1 MHCLFCGDFL
11 NNTKQKYINSAMLLL
26 FSSILVKA
34 ISAVYKIPL
43 TAYIGATGRGYFNI
57 AYNLYMPVH
66 ALIMGAFP
74 IAVAHLVSKYNEK
87 RDHAKIYSLKKA
99 SGILFFIAGL
109 IGFAFLGL
117 FAKPYAELISS
128 SPKSIYTIYMLAP
141 SVLFCSMEA
150 SKRSFAEGFMN
161 MVPTSVSQIIEAV
174 FKLVFGLL
182 FARYSM
188 SYLYQMYVDSG
199 AVFGVICENE
209 EAALSAIYPFTAAAA
224 MGGATFGS
232 FFSLIYVSVYNSVK
246 YNSRIPNKKYKTSE
260 SFKEILSFSAP
271 IIISTIIQSVSTFL
285 DNSSVQYCLS
295 RCNLD
300 RLKEAYQSCLQI
312 TSTPDE
318 DIVTYIYGLFSSAQ
332 DFKNLLPGLTMA
344 LGVAA
349 VPAIS
354 AAFESHNRER
364 LSLLSNS
371 IFKYTSILA
380 FGGGFYLSLISP
392 FMLNVLYGAN
402 NPDIVIGCSRL
413 VYFFGFTMIFYCLS
427 GISVFA
433 VQAIGCAK
441 KSIPSFILSAIVRVG
456 INYLVVSDY
465 RYNIYGTVVSGAAGY
480 LVILVANYRI
490 FKKYSEVKFKFTDIF
505 IKPLICSAISFFAA
519 NAVLGSVFGDNG
531 ALLNFVVLSTVYL
544 IFFTLCCVLSKLVTF
559 SEIKFMQSGKKM
571 A

>member
-1 MHCLFCGDFL
+1 M
-11 NNTKQKYINSAMLLL
+11 NNTKQKYINSALLL
-26 FSSILVKA
+26 LLSSILVKA

-74 IAVAHLVSKYNEK
+74 IAVTHLVSKYNEK
-87 RDHAKIYSLKKA
+87 GNRAKIYSLKKA
-99 SGILFFIAGL
+99 SGILFFMAGL
-109 IGFAFLGL
+109 IGFAFMGF

-150 SKRSFAEGFMN
+150 SKRSFAEGYMN

-182 FARYSM
+182 FARYAM
-188 SYLYQMYVDSG
+188 SYLYQMYLDSSS
-199 AVFGVICENE
+199 VFGVICENE

-224 MGGATFGS
+224 MAGATLGS

-246 YNSRIPNKKYKTSE
+246 YNSRILNKQYKTSE
-260 SFKEILSFSAP
+260 SFKEIISFSAP

-295 RCNLD
+295 QCNFD
-300 RLKEAYQSCLQI
+300 KLKEAYQSCLQL

-318 DIVTYIYGLFSSAQ
+318 DVVTYIFGLFSSAQ

-392 FMLNVLYGAN
+392 FMLNVLYSSN

-413 VYFFGFTMIFYCLS
+413 VYFFGFTMVFYCLS
-427 GISVFA
+427 GVSVFA

-441 KSIPSFILSAIVRVG
+441 KSIPSFIISAAVRVG
-456 INYLVVSDY
+456 INYLIVSDY
-465 RYNIYGTVVSGAAGY
+465 RYNIYGTIVSGAAGY
-480 LVILVANYRI
+480 LVILVSNYRI
-490 FKKYSEVKFKFTDIF
+490 YKKYSEVKLKFSDIF
-505 IKPLICSAISFFAA
+505 IKPLICSAASFFAA

-544 IFFTLCCVLSKLVTF
+544 IFFTFGCILTKLVTF
-559 SEIKFMQSGKKM
+559 SEIKFMQSSKKM

>member
-1 MHCLFCGDFL
+1 
-11 NNTKQKYINSAMLLL
+11 MLLL
-26 FSSILVKA
+26 LSSILVKA

-74 IAVAHLVSKYNEK
+74 IAVTHLVSKYNEK
-87 RDHAKIYSLKKA
+87 GNRAKIYSLKKA
-99 SGILFFIAGL
+99 SGILFFMAGL
-109 IGFAFLGL
+109 IGFAFMGF

-150 SKRSFAEGFMN
+150 SKRSFAEGYMN

-182 FARYSM
+182 FARYAM
-188 SYLYQMYVDSG
+188 SYLYQMYLDSSS
-199 AVFGVICENE
+199 VFGVICENE

-224 MGGATFGS
+224 MAGATLGS

-246 YNSRIPNKKYKTSE
+246 YNSRILNKQYKTSE
-260 SFKEILSFSAP
+260 SFKEIISFSAP
-271 IIISTIIQSVSTFL
+271 IIISTIIQSVSTLL

-295 RCNLD
+295 QCNFDKLQ
-300 RLKEAYQSCLQI
+300 EAYQSCLQL

-318 DIVTYIYGLFSSAQ
+318 DVVTYIFGLFSSAQ

-392 FMLNVLYGAN
+392 FMLNVLYGSN

-413 VYFFGFTMIFYCLS
+413 VYFFGFTMVFYCLS
-427 GISVFA
+427 GVSVFA

-441 KSIPSFILSAIVRVG
+441 KSIPSFIISAAVRVG
-456 INYLVVSDY
+456 MNYLIVSDY
-465 RYNIYGTVVSGAAGY
+465 RYNIYGTIVSGAAGY
-480 LVILVANYRI
+480 LVILVSNYRI
-490 FKKYSEVKFKFTDIF
+490 YKKYSEVKLKFSDIF
-505 IKPLICSAISFFAA
+505 IKPLICSAASFFAA

-544 IFFTLCCVLSKLVTF
+544 IFFTFGCILTKLVTF
-559 SEIKFMQSGKKM
+559 SEIKFMQSSKKM

>member
-1 MHCLFCGDFL
+1 L
-11 NNTKQKYINSAMLLL
+11 NNTKQKYINSALLL
-26 FSSILVKA
+26 LLSSILVKA

-74 IAVAHLVSKYNEK
+74 IAVTHLVSKYNEK
-87 RDHAKIYSLKKA
+87 GNRAKIYSLKKA
-99 SGILFFIAGL
+99 SGILFFMAGL
-109 IGFAFLGL
+109 IGFAFMGF

-150 SKRSFAEGFMN
+150 SKRSFAEGYMN

-182 FARYSM
+182 FARYAM
-188 SYLYQMYVDSG
+188 SYLYQMYLDSSS
-199 AVFGVICENE
+199 VFGVICENE

-224 MGGATFGS
+224 MAGATLGS

-246 YNSRIPNKKYKTSE
+246 YNSRILNKQYKTSE
-260 SFKEILSFSAP
+260 SFKEIISFSAP

-295 RCNLD
+295 QCNFD
-300 RLKEAYQSCLQI
+300 KLKEAYQSCLQL

-318 DIVTYIYGLFSSAQ
+318 DVVTYIFGLFSSAQ

-392 FMLNVLYGAN
+392 FMLNVLYGSN

-413 VYFFGFTMIFYCLS
+413 VYFFGFTMVFYCLS
-427 GISVFA
+427 GVSVFA

-441 KSIPSFILSAIVRVG
+441 KSIPSFIISAAVRVG
-456 INYLVVSDY
+456 INYLIVSDY
-465 RYNIYGTVVSGAAGY
+465 RYNIYGTIVSGAAGY
-480 LVILVANYRI
+480 LVILVSNYRI
-490 FKKYSEVKFKFTDIF
+490 YKKYSEVKLKFSDIF
-505 IKPLICSAISFFAA
+505 IKPLICSAASFFAA

-531 ALLNFVVLSTVYL
+531 ALLNLVVLSTVYL
-544 IFFTLCCVLSKLVTF
+544 IFFTFGCILTKLVTF
-559 SEIKFMQSGKKM
+559 SEIKFMQSSKKM

>member
-1 MHCLFCGDFL
+1 
-11 NNTKQKYINSAMLLL
+11 MLLL
-26 FSSILVKA
+26 LSSILVKA

-74 IAVAHLVSKYNEK
+74 IAVTHLVSKYNEK
-87 RDHAKIYSLKKA
+87 GNRAKIYSLKKA
-99 SGILFFIAGL
+99 SGILFFMAGL
-109 IGFAFLGL
+109 IGFAFMGF

-150 SKRSFAEGFMN
+150 SKRSFAEGYMN

-182 FARYSM
+182 FARYAM
-188 SYLYQMYVDSG
+188 SYLYQMYLDSSS
-199 AVFGVICENE
+199 VFGVICENE

-224 MGGATFGS
+224 MAGATLGS

-246 YNSRIPNKKYKTSE
+246 YNSRILNKQYKTSE
-260 SFKEILSFSAP
+260 SFKEIISFSAP

-295 RCNLD
+295 QCNFD
-300 RLKEAYQSCLQI
+300 KLKEAYQSCLQL

-318 DIVTYIYGLFSSAQ
+318 DVVTYIFGLFSSAQ

-392 FMLNVLYGAN
+392 FMLNVLYGSN

-413 VYFFGFTMIFYCLS
+413 VYFFGFTMVFYCLS
-427 GISVFA
+427 GVSVFA

-441 KSIPSFILSAIVRVG
+441 KSIPSFIISAAVRVG
-456 INYLVVSDY
+456 INYLIVSDY
-465 RYNIYGTVVSGAAGY
+465 RYNIYGTIVSGAAGY
-480 LVILVANYRI
+480 LVILVSNYRI
-490 FKKYSEVKFKFTDIF
+490 YKKYSEVKLKFSDIF
-505 IKPLICSAISFFAA
+505 IKPLICSAASFFAA

-531 ALLNFVVLSTVYL
+531 ALLNLVVLSTVYL
-544 IFFTLCCVLSKLVTF
+544 IFFTFGCILTKLVTF
-559 SEIKFMQSGKKM
+559 SEIKFMQSSKKM

>member
-1 MHCLFCGDFL
+1 M
-11 NNTKQKYINSAMLLL
+11 NNTKQKYINSALLL
-26 FSSILVKA
+26 LLSSILVKA

-74 IAVAHLVSKYNEK
+74 IAVTHLVSKYNEK
-87 RDHAKIYSLKKA
+87 GNRAKIYSLKKA
-99 SGILFFIAGL
+99 SGILFFMAGL
-109 IGFAFLGL
+109 IGFAFMGF

-150 SKRSFAEGFMN
+150 SKRSFAEGYMN

-182 FARYSM
+182 FARYAM
-188 SYLYQMYVDSG
+188 SYLYQMYLDSSS
-199 AVFGVICENE
+199 VFGVICENE

-224 MGGATFGS
+224 MAGATLGS

-246 YNSRIPNKKYKTSE
+246 YNSRILNKQYKTSE
-260 SFKEILSFSAP
+260 SFKEIISFSAP

-295 RCNLD
+295 QCNFDKLQ
-300 RLKEAYQSCLQI
+300 EAYQSCLQL

-318 DIVTYIYGLFSSAQ
+318 DVVTYIFGLFSSAQ

-392 FMLNVLYGAN
+392 FMLNVLYGSN

-413 VYFFGFTMIFYCLS
+413 VYFFGFTMVFYCLS
-427 GISVFA
+427 GVSVFA

-441 KSIPSFILSAIVRVG
+441 KSIPSFIISAAVRVG
-456 INYLVVSDY
+456 MNYLIVSDY
-465 RYNIYGTVVSGAAGY
+465 RYNIYGTIVSGAAGY
-480 LVILVANYRI
+480 LVILVSNYRI
-490 FKKYSEVKFKFTDIF
+490 YKKYSEVKLKFSDIF
-505 IKPLICSAISFFAA
+505 IKPLICSAASFFAA

-544 IFFTLCCVLSKLVTF
+544 IFFTFGCILTKLVTF
-559 SEIKFMQSGKKM
+559 SEIKSYIPFDNVCT
-571 A
+571 

>member
-1 MHCLFCGDFL
+1 
-11 NNTKQKYINSAMLLL
+11 LLL
-26 FSSILVKA
+26 LLSSILVKA

-74 IAVAHLVSKYNEK
+74 IAVTHLVSKYNEK
-87 RDHAKIYSLKKA
+87 GNRAKIYSLKKA
-99 SGILFFIAGL
+99 SGILFFMAGL
-109 IGFAFLGL
+109 IGFAFMGF

-150 SKRSFAEGFMN
+150 SKRSFAEGYMN

-182 FARYSM
+182 FARYAM
-188 SYLYQMYVDSG
+188 SYLYQMYLDSSS
-199 AVFGVICENE
+199 VFGVICENE

-224 MGGATFGS
+224 MAGATLGS

-246 YNSRIPNKKYKTSE
+246 YNSRILNKQYKTSE
-260 SFKEILSFSAP
+260 SFKEIISFSAP

-295 RCNLD
+295 QCNFD
-300 RLKEAYQSCLQI
+300 KLKEAYQSCLQL

-318 DIVTYIYGLFSSAQ
+318 DVVTYIFGLFSSAQ

-392 FMLNVLYGAN
+392 FMLNVLYGSN

-413 VYFFGFTMIFYCLS
+413 VYFFGFTMVFYCLS
-427 GISVFA
+427 GVSVFA

-441 KSIPSFILSAIVRVG
+441 KSIPSFIISAAVRVG
-456 INYLVVSDY
+456 INYLIVSDY
-465 RYNIYGTVVSGAAGY
+465 RYNIYGTIVSGAAGY
-480 LVILVANYRI
+480 LVILVSNYRI
-490 FKKYSEVKFKFTDIF
+490 YKKYSEVKLKFSDIF
-505 IKPLICSAISFFAA
+505 IKPLICSAASFFAA

-531 ALLNFVVLSTVYL
+531 ALLNLVVLSTVYL
-544 IFFTLCCVLSKLVTF
+544 IFFTFGCILTKLVTF
-559 SEIKFMQSGKKM
+559 SEIKFMQSSKKM

>member
-1 MHCLFCGDFL
+1 
-11 NNTKQKYINSAMLLL
+11 MLLL
-26 FSSILVKA
+26 LSSILVKA

-74 IAVAHLVSKYNEK
+74 IAVTHLVSKYNEK
-87 RDHAKIYSLKKA
+87 GNRAKIYSLKKA
-99 SGILFFIAGL
+99 SGILFFMAGL
-109 IGFAFLGL
+109 IGFAFMGF

-150 SKRSFAEGFMN
+150 SKRSFAEGYMN

-182 FARYSM
+182 FARYAM
-188 SYLYQMYVDSG
+188 SYLYQMYLDSSS
-199 AVFGVICENE
+199 VFGVICENE

-224 MGGATFGS
+224 MAGATLGS

-246 YNSRIPNKKYKTSE
+246 YNSRILNKQYKTSE
-260 SFKEILSFSAP
+260 SFKEIISFSAP

-295 RCNLD
+295 QCNFDKLQ
-300 RLKEAYQSCLQI
+300 EAYQSCLQL

-318 DIVTYIYGLFSSAQ
+318 DVVTYIFGLFSSAQ

-392 FMLNVLYGAN
+392 FMLNVLYGSN

-413 VYFFGFTMIFYCLS
+413 VYFFGFTMVFYCLS
-427 GISVFA
+427 GVSVFA

-441 KSIPSFILSAIVRVG
+441 KSIPSFIISAAVRVG
-456 INYLVVSDY
+456 MNYLIVSDY
-465 RYNIYGTVVSGAAGY
+465 RYNIYGTIVSGAAGY
-480 LVILVANYRI
+480 LVILVSNYRI
-490 FKKYSEVKFKFTDIF
+490 YKKYSEVKLKFSDIF
-505 IKPLICSAISFFAA
+505 IKPLICSAASFFAA

-544 IFFTLCCVLSKLVTF
+544 IFFTFGCILTKLVTL
-559 SEIKFMQSGKKM
+559 SEIKFMQSSKKM

>member
-1 MHCLFCGDFL
+1 
-11 NNTKQKYINSAMLLL
+11 MLLL
-26 FSSILVKA
+26 LSSILVKA

-74 IAVAHLVSKYNEK
+74 IAVTHLVSKYNEK
-87 RDHAKIYSLKKA
+87 GNRAKIYSLKKA
-99 SGILFFIAGL
+99 SGILFFMAGL
-109 IGFAFLGL
+109 IGFAFMGF

-150 SKRSFAEGFMN
+150 SKRSFAEGYMN

-182 FARYSM
+182 FARYAM
-188 SYLYQMYVDSG
+188 SYLYQMYLDSSS
-199 AVFGVICENE
+199 VFGVICENE

-224 MGGATFGS
+224 MAGATLGS

-246 YNSRIPNKKYKTSE
+246 YNSRILNKQYKTSE
-260 SFKEILSFSAP
+260 SFKEIISFSAP

-295 RCNLD
+295 QCNFDKLQ
-300 RLKEAYQSCLQI
+300 EAYQSCLQL

-318 DIVTYIYGLFSSAQ
+318 DVVTYIFGLFSSAQ

-392 FMLNVLYGAN
+392 FMLNVLYGSN

-413 VYFFGFTMIFYCLS
+413 VYFFGFTMVFYCLS
-427 GISVFA
+427 GVTVFA

-441 KSIPSFILSAIVRVG
+441 KSIPSFIISAAVRVG
-456 INYLVVSDY
+456 MNYLIVSDY
-465 RYNIYGTVVSGAAGY
+465 RYNIYGTIVSGAAGY
-480 LVILVANYRI
+480 LVILVSNYRI
-490 FKKYSEVKFKFTDIF
+490 YKKYSEVKLKFSDIF
-505 IKPLICSAISFFAA
+505 IKPLICSAASFFAA

-544 IFFTLCCVLSKLVTF
+544 IFFTFGCILTKLVTF
-559 SEIKFMQSGKKM
+559 SEIKFMQSSKKM

>member
-1 MHCLFCGDFL
+1 
-11 NNTKQKYINSAMLLL
+11 MLLL
-26 FSSILVKA
+26 LSSILVKA

-74 IAVAHLVSKYNEK
+74 IAVTHLVSKYNEK
-87 RDHAKIYSLKKA
+87 GNRAKIYSLKKA
-99 SGILFFIAGL
+99 SGILFFMAGL
-109 IGFAFLGL
+109 IGFAFMGF

-150 SKRSFAEGFMN
+150 SKRSFAEGYMN

-182 FARYSM
+182 FARYAM
-188 SYLYQMYVDSG
+188 SYLYQMYLDSSS
-199 AVFGVICENE
+199 VFGVICENE

-224 MGGATFGS
+224 MAGATLGS

-246 YNSRIPNKKYKTSE
+246 YNSRILNKQYKTSE
-260 SFKEILSFSAP
+260 SFKEIISFSAP

-295 RCNLD
+295 QCNFDKLQ
-300 RLKEAYQSCLQI
+300 EAYQSCLQL

-318 DIVTYIYGLFSSAQ
+318 DVVTYIFGLFSSAQ

-392 FMLNVLYGAN
+392 FMLNVLYGSN

-413 VYFFGFTMIFYCLS
+413 VYFFGFTMVFYCLS
-427 GISVFA
+427 GVSVFA

-441 KSIPSFILSAIVRVG
+441 KSIPSFIISAAVRVG
-456 INYLVVSDY
+456 INYLIVSDY
-465 RYNIYGTVVSGAAGY
+465 RYNIYGTIVSGAAGY
-480 LVILVANYRI
+480 LVILVSNYRI
-490 FKKYSEVKFKFTDIF
+490 YKKYSEVKLKFSDIF
-505 IKPLICSAISFFAA
+505 IKPMICSAASFFAA

-544 IFFTLCCVLSKLVTF
+544 IFFTFGCILTKLVTF
-559 SEIKFMQSGKKM
+559 SEIKFMQSSKKM

>member
-1 MHCLFCGDFL
+1 
-11 NNTKQKYINSAMLLL
+11 MLLL
-26 FSSILVKA
+26 LSSILVKA
-34 ISAVYKIPL
+34 ISAVYKIP
-43 TAYIGATGRGYFNI
+43 FNI

-74 IAVAHLVSKYNEK
+74 IAVTHLVSKYNEK
-87 RDHAKIYSLKKA
+87 GNRAKIYSLKKA
-99 SGILFFIAGL
+99 SGILFFMAGL
-109 IGFAFLGL
+109 IGFAFMGF

-150 SKRSFAEGFMN
+150 SKRSFAEGYMN

-182 FARYSM
+182 FARYAM
-188 SYLYQMYVDSG
+188 SYLYQMYLDSSS
-199 AVFGVICENE
+199 VFGVICENE

-224 MGGATFGS
+224 MAGATLGS

-246 YNSRIPNKKYKTSE
+246 YNSRILNKQYKTSE
-260 SFKEILSFSAP
+260 SFKEIISFSAP

-295 RCNLD
+295 QCNFD
-300 RLKEAYQSCLQI
+300 KLKEAYQSCLQL

-318 DIVTYIYGLFSSAQ
+318 DVVTYIFGLFSSAQ

-392 FMLNVLYGAN
+392 FMLNVLYGSN

-413 VYFFGFTMIFYCLS
+413 VYFFGFTMVFYCLS
-427 GISVFA
+427 GVSVFA

-441 KSIPSFILSAIVRVG
+441 KSIPSFIISAAVRVG
-456 INYLVVSDY
+456 INYLIVSDY
-465 RYNIYGTVVSGAAGY
+465 RYNIYGTIVSGAAGY
-480 LVILVANYRI
+480 LVILVSNYRI
-490 FKKYSEVKFKFTDIF
+490 YKKYSEVKLKFSDIF
-505 IKPLICSAISFFAA
+505 IKPLICSAASFFAA

-531 ALLNFVVLSTVYL
+531 ALLNLVVLSTVYL
-544 IFFTLCCVLSKLVTF
+544 IFFTFGCILTKLVTF
-559 SEIKFMQSGKKM
+559 SEIKFMQSSKKM

>member
-1 MHCLFCGDFL
+1 
-11 NNTKQKYINSAMLLL
+11 MLLL
-26 FSSILVKA
+26 LSSILVKA

-74 IAVAHLVSKYNEK
+74 IAVTHLVSKYNEK
-87 RDHAKIYSLKKA
+87 GNRAKIYSLKKA
-99 SGILFFIAGL
+99 SGILFFMAGL
-109 IGFAFLGL
+109 IGFAFMGF

-150 SKRSFAEGFMN
+150 SKRSFAEGYMN

-182 FARYSM
+182 FARYAM
-188 SYLYQMYVDSG
+188 SYLYQMYLDSSS
-199 AVFGVICENE
+199 VFGVICENE

-224 MGGATFGS
+224 MAGATLGS

-246 YNSRIPNKKYKTSE
+246 YNSRILNKQYKTSE
-260 SFKEILSFSAP
+260 SFKEIISFSAP

-295 RCNLD
+295 QCNFDKLQ
-300 RLKEAYQSCLQI
+300 EAYQSCLQL

-318 DIVTYIYGLFSSAQ
+318 DVVTYIFGLFSSAQ

-392 FMLNVLYGAN
+392 FMLNVLYGSN

-413 VYFFGFTMIFYCLS
+413 VYFFGFTMVFYCLS
-427 GISVFA
+427 GVSVFA

-441 KSIPSFILSAIVRVG
+441 KSIPSFIISAAVRVG
-456 INYLVVSDY
+456 MNYLIVSDY
-465 RYNIYGTVVSGAAGY
+465 RYNIYGTIVSGAAGY
-480 LVILVANYRI
+480 LVILVSNYRI
-490 FKKYSEVKFKFTDIF
+490 YKKYSEVKLKFSDIF
-505 IKPLICSAISFFAA
+505 IKPLICSAASFFAA

-544 IFFTLCCVLSKLVTF
+544 IFFTFGCILTKLVTF
-559 SEIKFMQSGKKM
+559 SEIKFMQSSKKM

>member
-1 MHCLFCGDFL
+1 M
-11 NNTKQKYINSAMLLL
+11 NNTKQKYINSALLL
-26 FSSILVKA
+26 LLSSILVKA

-74 IAVAHLVSKYNEK
+74 IAVTHLVSKYNEK
-87 RDHAKIYSLKKA
+87 GNRAKIYSLKKA
-99 SGILFFIAGL
+99 SGILFFMAGL
-109 IGFAFLGL
+109 IGFAFMGF

-150 SKRSFAEGFMN
+150 SKRSFAEGYMN

-182 FARYSM
+182 FARYAM
-188 SYLYQMYVDSG
+188 SYLYQMYLDSSS
-199 AVFGVICENE
+199 VFGVICENE

-224 MGGATFGS
+224 MAGATLGS

-246 YNSRIPNKKYKTSE
+246 YNSRILNKQYKTSE
-260 SFKEILSFSAP
+260 SFKEIISFSAP

-295 RCNLD
+295 QCNFD
-300 RLKEAYQSCLQI
+300 KLKEAYQSCLQL

-318 DIVTYIYGLFSSAQ
+318 DVVTYIFGLFSSAQ

-371 IFKYTSILA
+371 IFQYTSILA

-392 FMLNVLYGAN
+392 FMLNVLYGSN

-413 VYFFGFTMIFYCLS
+413 VYFFGFTMVFYCLS
-427 GISVFA
+427 GVSVFA

-441 KSIPSFILSAIVRVG
+441 KSIPSFIISAAVRVG
-456 INYLVVSDY
+456 INYLIVSDY
-465 RYNIYGTVVSGAAGY
+465 RYNIYGTIVSGAAGY
-480 LVILVANYRI
+480 LVILVSNYRI
-490 FKKYSEVKFKFTDIF
+490 YKKYSEVKLKFSDIF
-505 IKPLICSAISFFAA
+505 IKPLICSAASFFAA

-531 ALLNFVVLSTVYL
+531 ALLNLVVLSTVYL
-544 IFFTLCCVLSKLVTF
+544 IFFTFGCILTKLVTF
-559 SEIKFMQSGKKM
+559 SEIKFMQSSKKM

>member
-1 MHCLFCGDFL
+1 M
-11 NNTKQKYINSAMLLL
+11 NNTKQKYINSALLL
-26 FSSILVKA
+26 LLSSILVKA

-74 IAVAHLVSKYNEK
+74 IAVTHLVSKYNEK
-87 RDHAKIYSLKKA
+87 GNRAKIYSLKKA
-99 SGILFFIAGL
+99 SGILFFMAGL
-109 IGFAFLGL
+109 IGFAFMGF

-150 SKRSFAEGFMN
+150 SKRSFAEGYMN

-182 FARYSM
+182 FARYAM
-188 SYLYQMYVDSG
+188 SYLYQMYLDSSS
-199 AVFGVICENE
+199 VFGVICENE

-224 MGGATFGS
+224 MAGATLGS

-246 YNSRIPNKKYKTSE
+246 YNSRILNKQYKTSE
-260 SFKEILSFSAP
+260 SFKEIISFSAP

-295 RCNLD
+295 QCNFD
-300 RLKEAYQSCLQI
+300 KLKEAYQSCLQL

-318 DIVTYIYGLFSSAQ
+318 DVVTYIFGLFSSAQ

-392 FMLNVLYGAN
+392 FMLNVLYGSN

-413 VYFFGFTMIFYCLS
+413 VYFFGFTMVFYCLS
-427 GISVFA
+427 GVSVFA

-441 KSIPSFILSAIVRVG
+441 KSIPSFIISAAVRVG
-456 INYLVVSDY
+456 INYLIVSDY
-465 RYNIYGTVVSGAAGY
+465 RYNIYGTIVSGAAGY
-480 LVILVANYRI
+480 LVILVSNYRI
-490 FKKYSEVKFKFTDIF
+490 YKKYSEVKLKFSDIF
-505 IKPLICSAISFFAA
+505 IKPLICSAASFFAA

-531 ALLNFVVLSTVYL
+531 ALLNLVVLSTVYL
-544 IFFTLCCVLSKLVTF
+544 IFFTFGCILTKLVTF
-559 SEIKFMQSGKKM
+559 SEIKFMQSSKKM

>member
-1 MHCLFCGDFL
+1 
-11 NNTKQKYINSAMLLL
+11 MLLL
-26 FSSILVKA
+26 LSSILVKA

-74 IAVAHLVSKYNEK
+74 IAVTHLVSKYNEK
-87 RDHAKIYSLKKA
+87 GNRAKIYSLKKA
-99 SGILFFIAGL
+99 SGILFFMAGL
-109 IGFAFLGL
+109 IGFAFMGF

-150 SKRSFAEGFMN
+150 SKRSFAEGYMN

-182 FARYSM
+182 FARYAM
-188 SYLYQMYVDSG
+188 SYLYQMYLDSSS
-199 AVFGVICENE
+199 VFGVICENE

-224 MGGATFGS
+224 MAGATLGS

-246 YNSRIPNKKYKTSE
+246 YNSRILNKQYKTSE
-260 SFKEILSFSAP
+260 SFKEIISFSAP

-295 RCNLD
+295 QCNFDKLQ
-300 RLKEAYQSCLQI
+300 EAYQSCLQL

-318 DIVTYIYGLFSSAQ
+318 DVVTYIFVLFSSAQ

-392 FMLNVLYGAN
+392 FMLNVLYGSN

-413 VYFFGFTMIFYCLS
+413 VYFFGFTMVFYCLS
-427 GISVFA
+427 GVSVFA

-441 KSIPSFILSAIVRVG
+441 KSIPSFIISAAVRVG
-456 INYLVVSDY
+456 MNYLIVSDY
-465 RYNIYGTVVSGAAGY
+465 RYNIYGTIVSGAAGY
-480 LVILVANYRI
+480 LVILVSNYRI
-490 FKKYSEVKFKFTDIF
+490 YKKYSEVKLKFSDIF
-505 IKPLICSAISFFAA
+505 IKPLICSAASFFAA

-544 IFFTLCCVLSKLVTF
+544 IFFTFGCILTKLVTF
-559 SEIKFMQSGKKM
+559 SEIKFMQSSKKM

>member
-1 MHCLFCGDFL
+1 M
-11 NNTKQKYINSAMLLL
+11 NNTKQKYINSALLLL

-74 IAVAHLVSKYNEK
+74 IAVTHLVSKYNENCN
-87 RDHAKIYSLKKA
+87 HAKIYSLKKA
-99 SGILFFIAGL
+99 SGILFFFTGL
-109 IGFAFLGL
+109 IGFAFMAV

-141 SVLFCSMEA
+141 SVLFCAMEA
-150 SKRSFAEGFMN
+150 SKRSLAEGYMN

-188 SYLYQMYVDSG
+188 SYLYQMYLDSG
-199 AVFGVICENE
+199 AVFGVVCANE
-209 EAALSAIYPFTAAAA
+209 EAALSSIYPFTAAAA

-246 YNSRIPNKKYKTSE
+246 YNSRIPNRKYKTSDTL
-260 SFKEILSFSAP
+260 KEIISFSAP
-271 IIISTIIQSVSTFL
+271 IIVSTIIQSASTFL
-285 DNSSVQYCLS
+285 DNSSVQYCLAQ
-295 RCNLD
+295 CNLD
-300 RLKEAYQSCLQI
+300 KLKEAYESCLQI

-318 DIVTYIYGLFSSAQ
+318 DIVTYIFGLFSSAQ
-332 DFKNLLPGLTMA
+332 DFKNLLPGLAMA

-354 AAFESHNRER
+354 AAFESHNKER
-364 LSLLSNS
+364 LSVLSNS

-392 FMLNVLYGAN
+392 FLLKALYGTN
-402 NPDIVIGCSRL
+402 NPDIVIGCNKL

-427 GISVFA
+427 SVAVFS

-441 KSIPSFILSAIVRVG
+441 KSIPSFVVSACVRVG
-456 INYLVVSDY
+456 INYLLVSDY
-465 RYNIYGTVVSGAAGY
+465 RYNLYGTVVSGAAGY
-480 LVILVANYRI
+480 FVILASNYYI
-490 FKKYSEVKFKFTDIF
+490 FKKHSGVKFKFSDIF
-505 IKPLICSAISFFAA
+505 IKPIICSVLSFLAA
-519 NAVLGSVFGDNG
+519 NVVLGSVFSASGS
-531 ALLNFVVLSTVYL
+531 LLNFVVLSTVYF
-544 IFFTLCCVLSKLVTF
+544 IFFTLSCILSKLITF
-559 SEIKFMQSGKKM
+559 SEIKFIQSSKKM

>member
-1 MHCLFCGDFL
+1 M
-11 NNTKQKYINSAMLLL
+11 NNTKQKYINSALLL
-26 FSSILVKA
+26 LLSSILVKA

-74 IAVAHLVSKYNEK
+74 IAVTHLVSKYNEK
-87 RDHAKIYSLKKA
+87 GNRAKIYSLKKA
-99 SGILFFIAGL
+99 SGILFFMAGL
-109 IGFAFLGL
+109 IGFAFMGF

-150 SKRSFAEGFMN
+150 SKRSFAEGYMN

-182 FARYSM
+182 FARYAM
-188 SYLYQMYVDSG
+188 SYLYQMYLDSSS
-199 AVFGVICENE
+199 VFGVICENE

-224 MGGATFGS
+224 MAGATLGS

-246 YNSRIPNKKYKTSE
+246 YNSRILNKQYKTSE
-260 SFKEILSFSAP
+260 SFKEIISFSAP

-295 RCNLD
+295 QCNFDKLQ
-300 RLKEAYQSCLQI
+300 EAYQSCLQL

-318 DIVTYIYGLFSSAQ
+318 DVVTYIFGLFSSAQ

-392 FMLNVLYGAN
+392 FMLNVLYGSN

-413 VYFFGFTMIFYCLS
+413 VYFFGFTMVFYCLS
-427 GISVFA
+427 GVSVFA

-441 KSIPSFILSAIVRVG
+441 KSIPSFIISAAVRVG
-456 INYLVVSDY
+456 MNYLIVSDY
-465 RYNIYGTVVSGAAGY
+465 RYNIYGTIVSGAAGY
-480 LVILVANYRI
+480 LVILVSNYRI
-490 FKKYSEVKFKFTDIF
+490 YKKYSEVKLKFSDIF
-505 IKPLICSAISFFAA
+505 IKPLICSAASFFAA

-544 IFFTLCCVLSKLVTF
+544 IFFTFGCILTKLVTF
-559 SEIKFMQSGKKM
+559 SEIKFMQSSKKM

>member
-1 MHCLFCGDFL
+1 M
-11 NNTKQKYINSAMLLL
+11 NNTKQKYINSALLL
-26 FSSILVKA
+26 LLSSILVKA

-74 IAVAHLVSKYNEK
+74 IAVTHLVSKYNEK
-87 RDHAKIYSLKKA
+87 GNRAKIYSLKKA
-99 SGILFFIAGL
+99 SGILFFMAGL
-109 IGFAFLGL
+109 IGFAFMGF

-150 SKRSFAEGFMN
+150 SKRSFAEGYMN

-182 FARYSM
+182 FARYAM
-188 SYLYQMYVDSG
+188 SYLYQMYLDSSS
-199 AVFGVICENE
+199 VFGVICENE

-224 MGGATFGS
+224 MAGATLGS

-246 YNSRIPNKKYKTSE
+246 YNSRILNKQYKTSE
-260 SFKEILSFSAP
+260 SFKEIISFSAP

-295 RCNLD
+295 HCNFD
-300 RLKEAYQSCLQI
+300 KLKEAYQSCLQL

-318 DIVTYIYGLFSSAQ
+318 DVVTYIFGLFSSAQ

-392 FMLNVLYGAN
+392 FMLNVLYGSN

-413 VYFFGFTMIFYCLS
+413 VYFFGFTMVFYCLS
-427 GISVFA
+427 GVSVFA

-441 KSIPSFILSAIVRVG
+441 KSIPSFIISAAVRVG
-456 INYLVVSDY
+456 INYLIVSDY
-465 RYNIYGTVVSGAAGY
+465 RYNIYGTIVSGAAGY
-480 LVILVANYRI
+480 LVILVSNYWI
-490 FKKYSEVKFKFTDIF
+490 YKKYSEVKLKFSDIF
-505 IKPLICSAISFFAA
+505 IKPLICSAASFFAA

-544 IFFTLCCVLSKLVTF
+544 IFFTFGCILTKLVTF
-559 SEIKFMQSGKKM
+559 SEIKFMQSSKKM

>member
-1 MHCLFCGDFL
+1 M
-11 NNTKQKYINSAMLLL
+11 NNTKQKYINSALLL
-26 FSSILVKA
+26 LLSSILVKA

-66 ALIMGAFP
+66 ALLMGAFP
-74 IAVAHLVSKYNEK
+74 IAVTHLVSKYNEK
-87 RDHAKIYSLKKA
+87 GNRAKVYSLRKA

-109 IGFAFLGL
+109 IGFAFMGF

-150 SKRSFAEGFMN
+150 SKRSFAEGYMN

-182 FARYSM
+182 FARYAM
-188 SYLYQMYVDSG
+188 SYLYQMYLDSS
-199 AVFGVICENE
+199 AVFGVICANE

-224 MGGATFGS
+224 MAGATFGS

-260 SFKEILSFSAP
+260 SLKEIISFSAP
-271 IIISTIIQSVSTFL
+271 IIVSTIIQSVSTFL

-295 RCNLD
+295 QCNFD
-300 RLKEAYQSCLQI
+300 KLKEAYQSCLQI

-318 DIVTYIYGLFSSAQ
+318 DVVTYIFGLFSSAQ

-392 FMLNVLYGAN
+392 FLLNVLYGAN

-413 VYFFGFTMIFYCLS
+413 VYFFGFTMVFYCLS
-427 GISVFA
+427 GVSVFA

-441 KSIPSFILSAIVRVG
+441 KSIPSFIISAAVRVG
-456 INYLVVSDY
+456 MNYLIVSDY
-465 RYNIYGTVVSGAAGY
+465 RYNIYGTVASGAAGY
-480 LVILVANYRI
+480 LVILVSNYRI
-490 FKKYSEVKFKFTDIF
+490 YKKYSEVKLKFSDVF
-505 IKPLICSAISFFAA
+505 IKPLICSAASFFAA
-519 NAVLGSVFGDNG
+519 NAVLASVFGDNG

-544 IFFTLCCVLSKLVTF
+544 IFFTFGCILSKLVTF
-559 SEIKFMQSGKKM
+559 SEIKFMQSSKKM

>member
-1 MHCLFCGDFL
+1 
-11 NNTKQKYINSAMLLL
+11 MLLL
-26 FSSILVKA
+26 LSSILVKA

-74 IAVAHLVSKYNEK
+74 IAVTHLVSKYNEK
-87 RDHAKIYSLKKA
+87 GNRAKIYSLKKA
-99 SGILFFIAGL
+99 SGILFFMAGL
-109 IGFAFLGL
+109 IGFAFMGF

-150 SKRSFAEGFMN
+150 SKRSFAEGYMN

-182 FARYSM
+182 FARYAM
-188 SYLYQMYVDSG
+188 SYLYQMYLDSSS
-199 AVFGVICENE
+199 VFGVICENE

-224 MGGATFGS
+224 MAGATLGS

-246 YNSRIPNKKYKTSE
+246 YNSRILNKQYKTSE
-260 SFKEILSFSAP
+260 SFKEIISFSAP

-295 RCNLD
+295 QCNFD
-300 RLKEAYQSCLQI
+300 KLKEAYQSCLQL

-318 DIVTYIYGLFSSAQ
+318 DVVTYIFGLFSSAQ

-392 FMLNVLYGAN
+392 FMLNVLYGSN

-413 VYFFGFTMIFYCLS
+413 VYFFGFTMVFYCLS
-427 GISVFA
+427 GVSVYYF
-433 VQAIGCAK
+433 C
-441 KSIPSFILSAIVRVG
+441 
-456 INYLVVSDY
+456 
-465 RYNIYGTVVSGAAGY
+465 
-480 LVILVANYRI
+480 
-490 FKKYSEVKFKFTDIF
+490 
-505 IKPLICSAISFFAA
+505 
-519 NAVLGSVFGDNG
+519 
-531 ALLNFVVLSTVYL
+531 
-544 IFFTLCCVLSKLVTF
+544 
-559 SEIKFMQSGKKM
+559 SGKGWNELSYCFRLQI
-571 A
+571 

>member
-1 MHCLFCGDFL
+1 M
-11 NNTKQKYINSAMLLL
+11 NNTKQKYINSALLL
-26 FSSILVKA
+26 LLSSILVKA

-74 IAVAHLVSKYNEK
+74 IAVTHLVSKYNEK
-87 RDHAKIYSLKKA
+87 GNRAKIYSLKKA
-99 SGILFFIAGL
+99 SGILFFMAGL
-109 IGFAFLGL
+109 IGFAFMGF

-150 SKRSFAEGFMN
+150 SKRSFAEGYMN

-182 FARYSM
+182 FARYAM
-188 SYLYQMYVDSG
+188 SYLYQMYLDSSS
-199 AVFGVICENE
+199 VFGVICENE

-224 MGGATFGS
+224 MAGATLGS

-246 YNSRIPNKKYKTSE
+246 YNSRILNKQYKTSE
-260 SFKEILSFSAP
+260 SFKEIISFSAP

-295 RCNLD
+295 QCNFDKLQ
-300 RLKEAYQSCLQI
+300 EAYQSCLQL

-318 DIVTYIYGLFSSAQ
+318 DVVTYIFGLFSSAQ

-392 FMLNVLYGAN
+392 FMLNVLYGSN

-413 VYFFGFTMIFYCLS
+413 VYFFGFTMVFYCLS
-427 GISVFA
+427 GVSVFA

-441 KSIPSFILSAIVRVG
+441 KSIPSFIISAAVRVG
-456 INYLVVSDY
+456 MNYLIVSDY
-465 RYNIYGTVVSGAAGY
+465 RYNIYGTIVSGAAGY
-480 LVILVANYRI
+480 LVILVSNYRI
-490 FKKYSEVKFKFTDIF
+490 YKKYSEVKLKFSDIF
-505 IKPLICSAISFFAA
+505 IKPLICSAASFFAA

-544 IFFTLCCVLSKLVTF
+544 IFFTFGCILTKLVTF
-559 SEIKFMQSGKKM
+559 SEIKFMK
-571 A
+571 

>member
-1 MHCLFCGDFL
+1 M
-11 NNTKQKYINSAMLLL
+11 NNTKQKYINSALLL
-26 FSSILVKA
+26 LLSSILVKA

-74 IAVAHLVSKYNEK
+74 IAVTHLVSKYNEK
-87 RDHAKIYSLKKA
+87 GNRAKIYSLKKA
-99 SGILFFIAGL
+99 SGILFFMAGL
-109 IGFAFLGL
+109 IGFAFMGF

-150 SKRSFAEGFMN
+150 SKRSFAEGYMN

-182 FARYSM
+182 FARYAM
-188 SYLYQMYVDSG
+188 SYLYQMYLDSSS
-199 AVFGVICENE
+199 VFGVICENE

-224 MGGATFGS
+224 MAGATLGS

-246 YNSRIPNKKYKTSE
+246 YNSRILNKQYKTSE
-260 SFKEILSFSAP
+260 SFKEIISFSAP

-295 RCNLD
+295 QCNFDKLQ
-300 RLKEAYQSCLQI
+300 EAYQSCLQL

-318 DIVTYIYGLFSSAQ
+318 DVVTYIFGLFSSAQ

-392 FMLNVLYGAN
+392 FMLNVLYGSN

-413 VYFFGFTMIFYCLS
+413 VYFFGFTMVFYCLS
-427 GISVFA
+427 GVSVFA

-441 KSIPSFILSAIVRVG
+441 KSIPSFIISAAVRVG
-456 INYLVVSDY
+456 INYLIVSDY
-465 RYNIYGTVVSGAAGY
+465 RYNIYGTIVSGAAGY
-480 LVILVANYRI
+480 LVILVSNYRI
-490 FKKYSEVKFKFTDIF
+490 YKKYSEVKLKFSDIF
-505 IKPLICSAISFFAA
+505 IKPMICSAASFFAA

-544 IFFTLCCVLSKLVTF
+544 IFFTFGCILTKLVTF
-559 SEIKFMQSGKKM
+559 SEIKFMQSSKKM

>member
-1 MHCLFCGDFL
+1 
-11 NNTKQKYINSAMLLL
+11 MLLL
-26 FSSILVKA
+26 LSSILVKA

-43 TAYIGATGRGYFNI
+43 TAYIVATGRGYFNI

-74 IAVAHLVSKYNEK
+74 IAVTHLVSKYNEK
-87 RDHAKIYSLKKA
+87 GNRAKIYSLKKA
-99 SGILFFIAGL
+99 SGILFFMAGL
-109 IGFAFLGL
+109 IGFAFMGF

-150 SKRSFAEGFMN
+150 SKRSFAEGYMN

-182 FARYSM
+182 FARYAM
-188 SYLYQMYVDSG
+188 SYLYQMYLDSSS
-199 AVFGVICENE
+199 VFGVICENE

-224 MGGATFGS
+224 MAGATLGS

-246 YNSRIPNKKYKTSE
+246 YNSRILNKQYKTSE
-260 SFKEILSFSAP
+260 SFKEIISFSAP

-295 RCNLD
+295 QCNFD
-300 RLKEAYQSCLQI
+300 KLKEAYQSCLQL

-318 DIVTYIYGLFSSAQ
+318 DVVTYIFGLFSSAQ

-392 FMLNVLYGAN
+392 FMLNVLYGSN

-413 VYFFGFTMIFYCLS
+413 VYFFGFTMVFYCLS
-427 GISVFA
+427 GVSVFA

-441 KSIPSFILSAIVRVG
+441 KSIPSFIISAAVRVG
-456 INYLVVSDY
+456 MNYLIVSDY
-465 RYNIYGTVVSGAAGY
+465 RYNIYGTIASGAAGY
-480 LVILVANYRI
+480 LVILVSNYRI
-490 FKKYSEVKFKFTDIF
+490 YKKYSEVKLKFSDIF
-505 IKPLICSAISFFAA
+505 IKPLICSATSFFAA

-544 IFFTLCCVLSKLVTF
+544 IFFTFGCILTKLVTF
-559 SEIKFMQSGKKM
+559 SEIKFMQSSKKM